1 MYIRDTIAAI
11 ATPLG
16 SGGVAIIRVSGPAA
30 LQIAEKVFTGT
41 GTKNGGGFESHRLFY
56 GRLIN
61 SVDGALIDEGMAVLM
76 RAPRSYTREDVL
88 ELHCHGGHYLVRAV
102 LQACISAGARL
113 AEPGEFTRRAFLN
126 GRIDLAQAESIMDL
140 IASRTERS
148 LSLAQSQL
156 EGHLSR
162 SLAALKA
169 PLVEALALV
178 EAHIDFPEDEV
189 DPAVFAVV
197 TTRVASVLS
206 GVGCLLATYATGRV
220 LRDGVSV
227 LLLGLPNAGKSSLL
241 NALSGSDRAI
251 VSELP
256 GTTRDL
262 IDETVSLK
270 GLPVKIIDA
279 AGIRAHHADCVEQEG
294 VRRALDKVSEAD
306 LVLLLVDGTAP
317 IADELIELTESLGSS
332 PYLVVVTKSDLPR
345 CVDLSVLSAPLGVC
359 EVSSKNRS
367 GIDQLVASI
376 YEHFVQSDVLSSGE
390 GAVISSVRHRDIL
403 ARVQQ
408 SLHSFETNLR
418 HELPPELLALDIRAA
433 LDALGEI
440 TGETTTDDLL
450 DLIFSSFCVGK

>member
-16 SGGVAIIRVSGPAA
+16 SGGVGIIRVSGPAA
-30 LQIAEKVFTGT
+30 EQIAEKVFIGT

-61 SVDGALIDEGMAVLM
+61 PVDGALIDEGMAVLM

-102 LQACISAGARL
+102 LQVCISAGARL

-197 TTRVASVLS
+197 TTRVDRKSV
-206 GVGCLLATYATGRV
+206 V
-220 LRDGVSV
+220 
-227 LLLGLPNAGKSSLL
+227 
-241 NALSGSDRAI
+241 
-251 VSELP
+251 
-256 GTTRDL
+256 
-262 IDETVSLK
+262 
-270 GLPVKIIDA
+270 
-279 AGIRAHHADCVEQEG
+279 
-294 VRRALDKVSEAD
+294 
-306 LVLLLVDGTAP
+306 
-317 IADELIELTESLGSS
+317 
-332 PYLVVVTKSDLPR
+332 
-345 CVDLSVLSAPLGVC
+345 
-359 EVSSKNRS
+359 
-367 GIDQLVASI
+367 
-376 YEHFVQSDVLSSGE
+376 
-390 GAVISSVRHRDIL
+390 
-403 ARVQQ
+403 
-408 SLHSFETNLR
+408 
-418 HELPPELLALDIRAA
+418 
-433 LDALGEI
+433 
-440 TGETTTDDLL
+440 
-450 DLIFSSFCVGK
+450 